1 MSHHDETIVA
11 IATPPGRGGLG
22 VVRLSGGQA
31 LEIATGILRLP
42 KTALEPRQATLAEF
56 CDPSTGRVLDQVLA
70 SFFPGPHS
78 YTGEDVL
85 EVSCHGSPVIL
96 AFLVELCLAR
106 GARPAEPG
114 EFTLRAFLNGRMDLT
129 QAEAIRDLIESRTLF
144 QARVAAGQMEGAV
157 SQRLKPHKEALVEL
171 IARLEAGIDFAE
183 DDVPVS
189 GWEEIAA
196 AVDAIQRDLSRLVET
211 YELGKIV
218 REGLTLA
225 IVGRP
230 NVGKSSLFNRL
241 LNQERAIVTAM
252 PGTTRDLIS
261 ETASLDGIPLRLVDT
276 AGIREAHDE
285 AERLGVAKSLQAI
298 ADSSLRLF
306 VVDASEGWT
315 ELDEQLWAKVLPL
328 GSLTVALNKTD
339 LPARLNRHELAARLI
354 HGEKALPAATAFEG
368 TLSHT
373 VVGVEAPGAT
383 AVVEV
388 SALTGHGIEDLKQA
402 LLSIAAP
409 ARETAEPGEI
419 ITNLRHQQL
428 IQTALA
434 ALGRAHH
441 ATASRVHHE
450 MLLLDLYE
458 ALHALDLITG
468 ATTAEDVLG
477 VIFST

>member
-1 MSHHDETIVA
+1 M
-11 IATPPGRGGLG
+11 
-22 VVRLSGGQA
+22 VRLSGGQA

-42 KTALEPRQATLAEF
+42 KIALEPRHATLGEF

-70 SFFPGPHS
+70 TFFPGPRS

-96 AFLVELCLAR
+96 AFLVEMCMAR

-114 EFTLRAFLNGRMDLT
+114 EFTLRAFLNGRLDLT
-129 QAEAIRDLIESRTLF
+129 QAEAIRDLIESRTLY

-157 SQRLKPHKEALVEL
+157 SQRLKPHKEALVRL

-189 GWEEIAA
+189 GWEEIAEA
-196 AVDAIQRDLSRLVET
+196 LDAIQADLGRLVET
-211 YELGKIV
+211 YQLGKVV
-218 REGLTLA
+218 RDGLTLA

-241 LNQERAIVTAM
+241 LNQERAIVTAT
-252 PGTTRDLIS
+252 PGTTRDLVS

-276 AGIREAHDE
+276 AGIRDARDE

-315 ELDEQLWAKVLPL
+315 ESDELLWARVQPL

-339 LPARLNRHELAARLI
+339 LPARLHRSELARQLNCYD
-354 HGEKALPAATAFEG
+354 KASPAAAGLEG
-368 TLSHT
+368 ASSHA
-373 VVGVEAPGAT
+373 VVDIDPPVTT

-388 SALTGHGIEDLKQA
+388 SALTGCGIEDLKQA
-402 LLSIAAP
+402 LLSIVTP
-409 ARETAEPGEI
+409 ARGTAEPGEI

-428 IQTALA
+428 IETAVASLD
-434 ALGRAHH
+434 RAHR
-441 ATASRVHHE
+441 ATASRIHHE

-458 ALHALDLITG
+458 ALHSLDIITG

-477 VIFST
+477 VIFSSFCIGK